1 MRETEDIIGSK
12 QRERER
18 ERKGGR
24 NKQSQGIQRKLR
36 EQKKMFLSL
45 TYKKRF

>member
-12 QRERER
+12 QRER

-24 NKQSQGIQRKLR
+24 NKQSQGIQRKQRTEKNVFILDI
-36 EQKKMFLSL
+36 
-45 TYKKRF
+45 